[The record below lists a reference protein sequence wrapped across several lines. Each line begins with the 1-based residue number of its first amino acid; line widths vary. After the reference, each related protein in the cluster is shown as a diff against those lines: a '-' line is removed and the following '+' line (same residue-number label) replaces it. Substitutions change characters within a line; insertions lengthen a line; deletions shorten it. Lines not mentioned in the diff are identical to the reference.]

1 MIAYVDSSVLLRV
14 VLGQRGAL
22 KEWSDIVTGVTSGL
36 LEVECLRTIDRLH
49 LAKALDD
56 DETAERRETVYRMLE
71 MVEVIEPSGPVLRRA
86 SQPLPTPL
94 GTLDSIHLATA
105 SLWRETRG
113 KDLTIATHDKSL
125 ALAARASGFKVVGV

>member
-1 MIAYVDSSVLLRV
+1 MLRV

-22 KEWSDIVTGVTSGL
+22 KEWPDIVSAITSGL

-49 LAKALDD
+49 LANAIDD
-56 DETAERRETVYRMLE
+56 DETAERRETIYRLLE
-71 MVEVIEPSGPVLRRA
+71 MVEVIEPSAPVLRRA

-105 SLWRETRG
+105 ALWRETRG
-113 KDLTIATHDKSL
+113 KDLTIATHDKAL
-125 ALAARASGFKVVGV
+125 ALAARANGFRV

>member
-1 MIAYVDSSVLLRV
+1 VIAYVDSSVMLRV

-22 KEWSDIVTGVTSGL
+22 KEWQDIVTGVTSGL

-49 LAKALDD
+49 LADALDD

-71 MVEVIEPSGPVLRRA
+71 MVEVIEPTAPVLRRA

-113 KDLTIATHDKSL
+113 KDLTIATHDKAL
-125 ALAARASGFKVVGV
+125 AMAARANGFRVVGV

>member
-1 MIAYVDSSVLLRV
+1 MLRV

-22 KEWSDIVTGVTSGL
+22 KEWQDIVTGVTSGL

-49 LAKALDD
+49 LADALDD

-71 MVEVIEPSGPVLRRA
+71 MVEVIEPTAPVLRRA

-113 KDLTIATHDKSL
+113 KDLTIATHDKAL
-125 ALAARASGFKVVGV
+125 AMAARANGFRVVGV